1 MRVFIASL
9 PFPSFGTKLWKYPQ
23 INLTQFLLCSFFLS
37 WQLSPWRLGYCHCF
51 RSSPYNVVPPIPTTP
66 LLPEC
71 PFSLPETHYCF
82 LRKGR
87 DLFCDT
93 PFQVTLPSPG
103 PNCNLCSRNSMIF
116 VQVVGI
122 FLNSIFIYSYRPP
135 NFVSLVFFW
144 EWFLGQEWESVICKF
159 TLLCSYSLAV

>member
-1 MRVFIASL
+1 MEISPDKFDPVPSLFFFFYLDNSAPEDQDIAIASD
-9 PFPSFGTKLWKYPQ
+9 PA
-23 INLTQFLLCSFFLS
+23 LTM
-37 WQLSPWRLGYCHCF
+37 LSPPSQPHHCF
-51 RSSPYNVVPPIPTTP
+51 QNV
-66 LLPEC
+66 L
-71 PFSLPETHYCF
+71 FHFQKHKYCF

-122 FLNSIFIYSYRPP
+122 FLNSIFIYSYCPS

-159 TLLCSYSLAV
+159 TLICSYSLAI